1 MPEFKKSKGFTMKGP
16 TFFGSALKKYR
27 KAPLKH
33 DGSTPAGDMRH
44 DHTPGDA
51 GQAEEKKPMT
61 SPQVE
66 ERETQPG
73 DAGQMKMPE
82 SPTKGLKDIL
92 GKAKDKLSGGVGAGA
107 GIGMMLGGPLG
118 AAIGGGIGAIR
129 KKRQAKKA
137 AAAEQPGAAPAGV
150 PGAGAGSPE
159 PVPSP
164 MGKRGKKRKAKKHA
178 KKLAKATKAAMQEGA
193 TEAAAAMTSGAL
205 MSGAMRVPTKKSPAK
220 IDKKALQDK
229 VDKVKK
235 KKSSKLG
242 KATGH
247 AVKMSQG
254 IAHQK
259 KHQPALYEVMK
270 DKKVSKMGGKDLRP
284 DMPRGY

>member
-118 AAIGGGIGAIR
+118 AAIGEVLELYE
-129 KKRQAKKA
+129 KDVKLK
-137 AAAEQPGAAPAGV
+137 
-150 PGAGAGSPE
+150 
-159 PVPSP
+159 
-164 MGKRGKKRKAKKHA
+164 
-178 KKLAKATKAAMQEGA
+178 KKLQQQQEEQRQQEYQVQEQGHQNQYQVQWAREVKKEKQKNMQEN
-193 TEAAAAMTSGAL
+193 
-205 MSGAMRVPTKKSPAK
+205 
-220 IDKKALQDK
+220 
-229 VDKVKK
+229 
-235 KKSSKLG
+235 
-242 KATGH
+242 
-247 AVKMSQG
+247 
-254 IAHQK
+254 
-259 KHQPALYEVMK
+259 
-270 DKKVSKMGGKDLRP
+270 
-284 DMPRGY
+284 

>member
-1 MPEFKKSKGFTMKGP
+1 MPEFEKSKGFKMKGP

-44 DHTPGDA
+44 DHMPGDA

-129 KKRQAKKA
+129 KRRKAKKEA
-137 AAAEQPGAAPAGV
+137 AAAAGGAAPAGV

-164 MGKRGKKRKAKKHA
+164 MGKRGKKRKASAQRLDVRRLIRKSNKIVCDVIDYYLPLRNLQV
-178 KKLAKATKAAMQEGA
+178 KSL
-193 TEAAAAMTSGAL
+193 
-205 MSGAMRVPTKKSPAK
+205 PTMELLESTT
-220 IDKKALQDK
+220 L
-229 VDKVKK
+229 
-235 KKSSKLG
+235 
-242 KATGH
+242 
-247 AVKMSQG
+247 
-254 IAHQK
+254 
-259 KHQPALYEVMK
+259 
-270 DKKVSKMGGKDLRP
+270 
-284 DMPRGY
+284 